1 MEKNE
6 NWSEIS
12 QEFKD
17 ISKKI
22 KNHIDQEN
30 LVDDLKNTFKSTI
43 DNTSQLINN
52 ILNTV
57 ESTIKDEDIKKET
70 IEVVTKINDEFKLI
84 INEAKE
90 NYSEIFVNDLSTEEE

>member
-6 NWSEIS
+6 NWAEIS

-22 KNHIDQEN
+22 KNHIDQEI

-43 DNTSQLINN
+43 DNTSQLINS

-57 ESTIKDEDIKKET
+57 ESTINDEDIKKET
-70 IEVVTKINDEFKLI
+70 KEVVTKINDEFKLI
-84 INEAKE
+84 INDAKE
-90 NYSEIFVNDLSTEEE
+90 NFSEIFVNDSTIEEE

>member
-6 NWSEIS
+6 NWAEIS

-22 KNHIDQEN
+22 KNHIDQEI

-57 ESTIKDEDIKKET
+57 ESTINDEDIKKET
-70 IEVVTKINDEFKLI
+70 KEVVTKINDEFKLI
-84 INEAKE
+84 INDAKE
-90 NYSEIFVNDLSTEEE
+90 NFSEIFVNDSTIEEE